1 MNYDVVIMAAAVA
14 DYKPVKSALQKI
26 KKEELNKLSLALEST
41 SDILLNLGQK
51 KQHQFLVGFAAE
63 TTNVIENGKKKLIRK
78 NLDMLIANDVS
89 GTNSGFDVDNNKA
102 TILLQN
108 GSMYTYPCMKK
119 EKLGDIII
127 EHLIENI

>member
-1 MNYDVVIMAAAVA
+1 
-14 DYKPVKSALQKI
+14 
-26 KKEELNKLSLALEST
+26 
-41 SDILLNLGQK
+41 
-51 KQHQFLVGFAAE
+51 
-63 TTNVIENGKKKLIRK
+63 
-78 NLDMLIANDVS
+78 MLIANDVS